1 VQRDATTHGLEAG
14 TVAEVRVA
22 RAWFWDGYYVRRGV
36 DLQHK
41 FGSDISTVT
50 DLDLLAFSFDQA
62 LVMRKYIGEV
72 KSGKSNNT
80 PRPLD
85 RALWARGLRELVGA
99 DGAEVT
105 TAFHPSISVREFS
118 ASFNVTIQ
126 HMDDL
131 AAREK
136 RLNVG
141 EVNDVGSQGE
151 ILAGEMK
158 QIQLVAKRSPEL
170 ERAFWFLKSEVWFLE
185 PFDALKRLL
194 GLLRRL
200 GTMWPAESDS
210 EAMRAIRWFFAE
222 TNSIATL
229 QLVIIAG
236 KANTMDQRAFSEL
249 AVGKLAAGSV
259 PVHEMHRLSER
270 VDEYV
275 TKLLTSL
282 DAPMD
287 VRVGSLGAFRPE
299 PPDYTEPL
307 LELVHRLASSAAVVS
322 RLPRQM
328 DAIMFQRL
336 YWRRDVALARKRLE
350 LDADCERFVRLIGAF
365 LRGQFQLPAPVEKVL
380 SASLTGPPQVGDP
393 GAADADKQPDLFSES

>member
-1 VQRDATTHGLEAG
+1 VQRDATTHGLEPG

-41 FGSDISTVT
+41 FGTDISTVT

-72 KSGKSNNT
+72 KSGKSQNT

-105 TAFHPSISVREFS
+105 TAFRPSTAVREFC
-118 ASFNVTIQ
+118 AGFDVTIQ

-136 RLNVG
+136 RLNVV
-141 EVNDVGSQGE
+141 EVADVGSHGE

-158 QIQLVAKRSPEL
+158 QIQAVAKRTPEL
-170 ERAFWFLKSEVWFLE
+170 ERAFWFLQSEVWFLD

-200 GTMWPAESDS
+200 STMWPAESDG
-210 EAMRAIRWFFAE
+210 EAMRAARWFFAE
-222 TNSIATL
+222 TISIATL

-236 KANTMDQRAFSEL
+236 KANTMDQRAFAEL
-249 AVGKLAAGSV
+249 AMGKLAAGNV
-259 PVHEMHRLSER
+259 PIHEMSRLSDR

-287 VRVGSLGAFRPE
+287 VRVNSLGAFRPE

-336 YWRRDVALARKRLE
+336 YWRRDVLVVRRRLQ
-350 LDADCERFVRLIGAF
+350 LDPECERFVRLIGAF
-365 LRGQFQLPAPVEKVL
+365 LRGQFQLPAPVEKVM
-380 SASLTGPPQVGDP
+380 STSLAGPPIVGDP
-393 GAADADKQPDLFSES
+393 SAADAVQPDLFS